1 VIAPLVA
8 LVATVWLA
16 VLVAAP
22 VLPSSMAALTYSV
35 GSFICHQLPERSFH
49 LGATQLPVCARCLG
63 IYAGLAIGA
72 LGCLVLGADIR
83 ARLTRSSESPPRLD
97 LTSSAAR
104 WIIVV
109 AALPTIVTVAL
120 EWLDVR
126 PVSNAGRAVAGAAL
140 GIGMAT
146 VVMSALAT
154 LHYSSCVPR
163 RPTVPSPP
171 PPPG

>member
-1 VIAPLVA
+1 VLA
-8 LVATVWLA
+8 LLLALAAAVWLA

-22 VLPSSMAALTYSV
+22 MLPASMATLAYSV
-35 GSFICHQLPERSFH
+35 GALICHQLPERSFH

-63 IYAGLAIGA
+63 IYGGLAIGA

-83 ARLTRSSESPPRLD
+83 ARLIRSSESPPRLD

-104 WIIVV
+104 WIILVF
-109 AALPTIVTVAL
+109 ALPTIGTVAL
-120 EWLDVR
+120 EWLGLW

-140 GIGMAT
+140 GIGMAI

-171 PPPG
+171 PPPI

>member
-1 VIAPLVA
+1 VILPVA
-8 LVATVWLA
+8 ALAAASWLA

-22 VLPSSMAALTYSV
+22 MLPSSIATLTYSV

-49 LGATQLPVCARCLG
+49 LGAAQLPVCARCLG
-63 IYAGLAIGA
+63 IYAGLGIGA
-72 LGCLVLGADIR
+72 LGCLVLRSDIR
-83 ARLTRSSESPPRLD
+83 ARMTRSSESPPRLD

-104 WIIVV
+104 WIMVV

-120 EWLDVR
+120 EWLGVW

-140 GIGMAT
+140 GIGTAI

-171 PPPG
+171 PPPT